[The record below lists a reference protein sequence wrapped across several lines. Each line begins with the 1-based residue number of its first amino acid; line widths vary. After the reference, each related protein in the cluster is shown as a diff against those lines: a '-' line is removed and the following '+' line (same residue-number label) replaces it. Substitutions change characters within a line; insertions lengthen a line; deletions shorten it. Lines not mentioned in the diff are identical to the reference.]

1 MKRHLLSLWL
11 SKVYKKSVD
20 KYLKICY
27 NIYRKRK
34 EVKDM
39 EKYVWYFDNGDD
51 KNLRNTIEGIKKD
64 FPCFVKVENIE
75 LNWIEV
81 TVKARVED
89 MGAIETRLARFA

>member
-1 MKRHLLSLWL
+1 
-11 SKVYKKSVD
+11 
-20 KYLKICY
+20 
-27 NIYRKRK
+27 
-34 EVKDM
+34 M

-51 KNLRNTIEGIKKD
+51 KNLRNTIEVIKKD